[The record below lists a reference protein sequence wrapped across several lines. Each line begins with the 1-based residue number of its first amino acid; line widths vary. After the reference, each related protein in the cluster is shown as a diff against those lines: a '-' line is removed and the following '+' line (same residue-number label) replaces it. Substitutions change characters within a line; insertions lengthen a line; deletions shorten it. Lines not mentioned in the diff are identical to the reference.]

1 MNRKQKRGLYE
12 AVMKSVRKSLNE
24 SENYTYEDVNNV
36 EQYYYIITLQDG
48 TEVYNSLDDDIS
60 FDSYKEAEYECDSKL
75 DEIVDSQADD
85 EDAFMIGDY
94 RTKIISM

>member
-48 TEVYNSLDDDIS
+48 TEVYNSLDDEGS
-60 FDSYKEAEYECDSKL
+60 
-75 DEIVDSQADD
+75 
-85 EDAFMIGDY
+85 FMIGDY

>member
-1 MNRKQKRGLYE
+1 MDLD
-12 AVMKSVRKSLNE
+12 
-24 SENYTYEDVNNV
+24 EDVNSV